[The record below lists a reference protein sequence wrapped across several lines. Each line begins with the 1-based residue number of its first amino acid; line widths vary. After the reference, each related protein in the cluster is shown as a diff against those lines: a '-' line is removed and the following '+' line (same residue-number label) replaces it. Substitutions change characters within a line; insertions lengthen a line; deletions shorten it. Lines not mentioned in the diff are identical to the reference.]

1 MLHPSSSSNRYA
13 VKHLFILHSVLL
25 FTVVVRHMACTMS
38 ILTCIVLSC
47 NALHC
52 LVVGRRRAPH
62 CALRKPVCH
71 LQSSFKLNSG
81 MKTTPLSLL
90 TDEAVLC
97 ANSLMYWKIDD
108 SGKVFQMDLSWISKA
123 HHRTVTVTVVS
134 FHWLFSWE
142 ESLIPDHNKKVTGL
156 FSDPD

>member
-1 MLHPSSSSNRYA
+1 MQSSFSACYCKYCPIFAHILHSILMWRVHHIDRLSAGILLIILQCPSFTLLLLLLPTDMLHPSSSSNRYA
-13 VKHLFILHSVLL
+13 VKHLLILHSVLL
-25 FTVVVRHMACTMS
+25 FTVVVACTMS

-71 LQSSFKLNSG
+71 LQSSFKLNSSG

-90 TDEAVLC
+90 TDEELC
-97 ANSLMYWKIDD
+97 SLCK
-108 SGKVFQMDLSWISKA
+108 QLA
-123 HHRTVTVTVVS
+123 
-134 FHWLFSWE
+134 
-142 ESLIPDHNKKVTGL
+142 
-156 FSDPD
+156 